1 MIHIYGLF
9 DADLALP
16 ENQFPVVS
24 LTFLLITY
32 IFGCVQLTMF
42 MLYIN
47 NHKIVL
53 NISMF
58 ASLCFLFIW
67 VLDYNGWY
75 IMFQSWVTW
84 NLMVQNFQNRL
95 LVTFS
100 SFSRFETCKWRMSW
114 EQLNLF
120 TLERIKLL
128 PNIII
133 LALDWFSSF
142 KTAHVFHILILTEGP
157 QIVQIV

>member
-9 DADLALP
+9 DADIALP

-58 ASLCFLFIW
+58 ASLVFYLF
-67 VLDYNGWY
+67 G
-75 IMFQSWVTW
+75 F
-84 NLMVQNFQNRL
+84 
-95 LVTFS
+95 
-100 SFSRFETCKWRMSW
+100 
-114 EQLNLF
+114 
-120 TLERIKLL
+120 
-128 PNIII
+128 
-133 LALDWFSSF
+133 
-142 KTAHVFHILILTEGP
+142 
-157 QIVQIV
+157 